1 MEPGHAGDVAVLND
15 ADAGLLERVRWMSE
29 PEPDAWI
36 DSKEVLRSLGRRSSS
51 EKGCNA
57 YRRWDV
63 VASASQSSLWS

>member
-36 DSKEVLRSLGRRSSS
+36 DLKEVLRSLGRRSSS
-51 EKGCNA
+51 EKG
-57 YRRWDV
+57 
-63 VASASQSSLWS
+63 